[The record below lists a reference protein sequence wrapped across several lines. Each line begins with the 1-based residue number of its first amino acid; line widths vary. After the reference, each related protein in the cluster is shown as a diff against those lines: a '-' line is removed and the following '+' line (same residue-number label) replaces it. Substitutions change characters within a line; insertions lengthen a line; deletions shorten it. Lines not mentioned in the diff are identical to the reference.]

1 MVGYNGFNFNDFKAL
16 CGSCSDW
23 KMTIKL
29 FVKHSKVIALYINL
43 RTATLIMVQ
52 NFNQNPRFR
61 THGLGAI
68 IIFSFSENLKIF
80 GIFYQLVL
88 RHQWLMS
95 SNNK

>member
-43 RTATLIMVQ
+43 RTATLTEVQ
-52 NFNQNPRFR
+52 KFNQNRAR

-68 IIFSFSENLKIF
+68 VILSFSEF
-80 GIFYQLVL
+80 
-88 RHQWLMS
+88 
-95 SNNK
+95 